1 MPAALLKRRTGQ
13 PDSSLRV
20 GSTSATILIACTVL
34 AVAGVF
40 FLLLWLR
47 LPQERPATTTETL
60 RQARL
65 ALKRGQLSEARRLA
79 SEIPPADSR
88 FVKAVQIAGE
98 AATKAGDLAAAA
110 KIYRTVPLDTSTDAV
125 LVRFS
130 LGEVLLH
137 SAQIAEAEQAYRSVI
152 AVEPGYVEAYSR
164 LAFILGVTG
173 RRRESQEP
181 LFAILRSGAASL
193 NELILLADLGRP
205 VNETEM
211 LKNWFQK
218 NPDDPFIRLGLAC
231 RAVVDGEAN
240 RAIDLLKPL
249 IDEYP
254 ALKKAQLSYGELL
267 AERRPELLVRWYR
280 SLPAE
285 SRTWPELSFIQGRW
299 AQVAQQDDV
308 AARCFLEVLQQ
319 LPLHRRAAYELGIVL
334 HRLQHPA
341 ADEFANLAS
350 ELLELS
356 GFLTDARETQGTDEA
371 VMRNI
376 VRVLARQRRS
386 WEVCAWAALTRQR
399 IGDRDWIRKTLAE
412 HSGKLSNDLSLHPP
426 QTDLLQL
433 VDADSFPPFDPTT
446 LATTTNIAGSNPAN
460 DNDTAATRIHF
471 TESDHAAVQFVY
483 FNAHDESTQGARIQE
498 QTGGGA
504 SVLDLDMDSYPDLY
518 FVQGAQWTHE
528 APESTPTPQ
537 LADQIFR
544 NRRGTRFE
552 NVTAVCGI
560 NELGFG
566 QCAAVGDVNADGFP
580 DLYIANIGQNQLY
593 LNQGDGTYDGPMQ
606 LTESAAP
613 MFTSSAVIADMN
625 GDGTADIF
633 DANYVTGRD
642 VYHRICGGRA
652 CSPSAFDGVLDL
664 LHLADDEGSFEA
676 IAAETPVNEA
686 KGLGVVAFAIDNQ
699 RRPSIFVANDQ
710 TPNFLLQIDNN
721 QSAPRLLD
729 QGLRSGLAYDQQGL
743 VTAAMGIATEDV
755 DHDGAIDVFISNFQ
769 DESNCL
775 YLQTSRGFFT
785 DTALA
790 AGLRA
795 PSYAYVG
802 WGAQFIDAD
811 LNGESDLVLANG
823 HVGSYFDEGR
833 PPKMPTQ
840 CFRNTGEARFSE
852 LTAEQAGP
860 FFAETFYGRSI
871 AKLDWN
877 RDGLVDFVMVPI
889 RENVRLLTN
898 DSATDGQFIHVRLTA
913 TNSCR
918 DAFFTTVELQTDRQ
932 TYHRQLVAGGGY
944 HAANENVLQFGF
956 LNEQP
961 EKLTIRWPS
970 GNVTALSNPPADSQL
985 HFIEDRSVA
994 AITTR
999 DGASSLM
1006 PVTATRHESA
1016 AGSVSQ

>member
-1 MPAALLKRRTGQ
+1 M
-13 PDSSLRV
+13 
-20 GSTSATILIACTVL
+20 
-34 AVAGVF
+34 
-40 FLLLWLR
+40 
-47 LPQERPATTTETL
+47 
-60 RQARL
+60 
-65 ALKRGQLSEARRLA
+65 ALKRGQLSEARRIA
-79 SEIPPADSR
+79 SQVPADDSR
-88 FVKAVQIAGE
+88 FAKAVLIAGE

-110 KIYRTVPLDTSTDAV
+110 DIYRTLPLGNSTDAV

-137 SAQIAEAEQAYRSVI
+137 SAQIAEAEQAYRSVME
-152 AVEPGYVEAYSR
+152 VEPGYVEAYSR

-211 LKNWFQK
+211 LKEWSQQ

-240 RAIDLLKPL
+240 RAIRLLKPL
-249 IDEYP
+249 IDDYP
-254 ALKKAQLSYGELL
+254 KLKKAQLTYGELL
-267 AERRPELLVRWYR
+267 AVRRSDLLLTWYQD
-280 SLPAE
+280 LPAE
-285 SRTWPELSFIQGRW
+285 SGTWPELSFIKGRW
-299 AQVAQQDDV
+299 AQVAQQDEV

-350 ELLELS
+350 ELLTLS

-371 VMRNI
+371 VMQNI
-376 VRVLARQRRS
+376 IGILAKQKRS
-386 WEVCAWAALTRQR
+386 WEVCAWAALARQR
-399 IGDRDWIRKTLAE
+399 IGDRDWIRKTLAK
-412 HSGKLSNDLSLHPP
+412 HSGKLSNDLALHPRQP
-426 QTDLLQL
+426 ELLQL

-446 LATTTNIAGSNPAN
+446 LTIATNVAGTTQT
-460 DNDTAATRIHF
+460 DRNDTASTRIHF
-471 TESDHAAVQFVY
+471 TEFDNAAIPFVY
-483 FNAHDESTQGARIQE
+483 FNAHDESTKGARIQE

-504 SVLDLDMDSYPDLY
+504 SVLDVDMDSFPDLY
-518 FVQGAQWTHE
+518 FVQGAHWPHE
-528 APESTPTPQ
+528 ATESTPTPD

-544 NRRGTRFE
+544 NRRGSSFD
-552 NVTAVCGI
+552 NITAACGI
-560 NELGFG
+560 DEFGFG
-566 QCAAVGDVNADGFP
+566 QCAAVGDVNEDGFP

-593 LNQGDGTYDGPMQ
+593 LNQGDGTFHGPMQ
-606 LTESAAP
+606 LTESAEP
-613 MFTSSAVIADMN
+613 LFTSSAVIADMN
-625 GDGTADIF
+625 GDGRADIF

-664 LHLADDEGSFEA
+664 LHLADDEGFFEA
-676 IAAETPVNEA
+676 IAGETPVNDA
-686 KGLGVVAFAIDNQ
+686 KGLGVVAFSIDDQ

-710 TPNFLLQIDNN
+710 TPNFLLQLEHDESNSRLIDY
-721 QSAPRLLD
+721 
-729 QGLRSGLAYDQQGL
+729 GLRSGLAYDQQGL

-755 DHDGAIDVFISNFQ
+755 DHNGAIDVFISNFQ

-775 YLQTSRGFFT
+775 YLQTSQGFFT

-795 PSYAYVG
+795 PSYSYVG

-811 LNGESDLVLANG
+811 LNGEADLVLANG

-840 CFRNTGEARFSE
+840 CFRNTGEARFAE

-877 RDGLVDFVMVPI
+877 RDGLVDFIMVPI

-898 DSATDGQFIHVRLTA
+898 DSATDGRFIHVRLTA
-913 TNSCR
+913 TNSSR

-970 GNVTALSNPPADSQL
+970 GNVTELFDPSADSQL
-985 HFIEDRSVA
+985 HFIEDRNVA

-999 DGASSLM
+999 DGASSLT
-1006 PVTATRHESA
+1006 PVTTTRHENA